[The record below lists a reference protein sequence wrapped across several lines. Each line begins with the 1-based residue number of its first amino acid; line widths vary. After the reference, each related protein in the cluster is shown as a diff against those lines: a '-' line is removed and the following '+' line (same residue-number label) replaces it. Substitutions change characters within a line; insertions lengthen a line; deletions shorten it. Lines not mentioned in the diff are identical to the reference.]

1 MRKQH
6 SLTVIRYSSAPLEAS
21 LHASGLLWRYN
32 PRLLSQEA
40 VHLRLNE
47 SSEKSIQT
55 GYRPIVIRFAS
66 LNMIYLLFPEIYT

>member
-6 SLTVIRYSSAPLEAS
+6 SLTVIRFSSAQLEAS
-21 LHASGLLWRYN
+21 LHASSLLWRYN

-40 VHLRLNE
+40 VQLRLNE
-47 SSEKSIQT
+47 SSGKSTQT
-55 GYRPIVIRFAS
+55 SYRPIVIRFAS